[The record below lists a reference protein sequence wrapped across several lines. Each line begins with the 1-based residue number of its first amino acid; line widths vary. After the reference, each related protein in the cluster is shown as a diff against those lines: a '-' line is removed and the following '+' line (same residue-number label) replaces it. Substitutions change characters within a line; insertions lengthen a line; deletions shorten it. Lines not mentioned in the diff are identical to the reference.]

1 MVDAH
6 FVPYNEE
13 THRTQFLELNVEHAT
28 WVNSEVK
35 TRYEIE
41 LVPPGSSIR
50 EIIESTLP
58 KFTSIK
64 PPEGIIYILEVDGK
78 AEGIGALRKQ
88 EDGVAEIKRMYIRPK
103 YRGMGFGK
111 VMMKRL
117 EEKARD
123 FGYSTLRLDT
133 SEYMAAALHI
143 YRKAG
148 FKETEAFPIEVTR
161 LSETEGIKIYMEK
174 QL

>member
-1 MVDAH
+1 
-6 FVPYNEE
+6 
-13 THRTQFLELNVEHAT
+13 
-28 WVNSEVK
+28 
-35 TRYEIE
+35 
-41 LVPPGSSIR
+41 
-50 EIIESTLP
+50 
-58 KFTSIK
+58 
-64 PPEGIIYILEVDGK
+64 
-78 AEGIGALRKQ
+78 
-88 EDGVAEIKRMYIRPK
+88 
-103 YRGMGFGK
+103 
-111 VMMKRL
+111 MMKRL

-148 FKETEAFPIEVTR
+148 FKETEVFPIEVTR